1 MSGAVVGG
9 LCAAVKGMS
18 FGRAMGVAAL
28 GVWYSIICAPI
39 VQAQSGPTAPTV
51 RDSTPQVPR
60 AFRSTRAIKLDAEFT
75 EREWTLADSIT
86 EFTQR
91 DPLEGQPASERTVVR
106 LLATPNGLAIG
117 WWCYDRQPELIVRS
131 QLRRD
136 AALTSDDYVSV
147 GIDGLYDK
155 RSGFYFRSN
164 ANGALWDG
172 EHLTFESGND
182 NWDGVWDARARV
194 TPEGY
199 VVEMLIPW
207 ATLRYRSDA
216 NVWGMN
222 FRRFVRRKNEE
233 QLWRAWK
240 RTEGFRFLER
250 EGTVVGF
257 DSLPSRARV
266 ELRPYALSES
276 RLASRVLLPSGGD
289 SVITP
294 AGSYG
299 HVGLDV
305 KIPITRT
312 LTSDITINPD
322 FAQAEVDRQIV
333 NLTRFP
339 LFFPEQRLFFTEGA
353 GIFDFGRVQQTQMF
367 YSRRIG
373 LSRNGTPVHIPF
385 GIRMQGRAG
394 TNQIGLLAARTG
406 DGEDASSV
414 VARVKHD
421 LLGRGYVGA
430 MTTLNDRAN
439 GNTNLAGGVDF
450 NLPYIVRGG
459 QNLVLLGNAAWS
471 QDSAGGPIGGHYRLI
486 ADYPND
492 NADVVV
498 RLDRID
504 RAYNPS
510 LGFVQQRGVTRL
522 GGSTSL
528 TPRPKSGPIRR
539 LEFDLLTYNVV
550 WALDWRLSN
559 ASLEVKPIG
568 MQFQSGDNIEI
579 NLQRAF
585 DAPTESFE
593 IFPGTTLA
601 AGGYW
606 WNRVEALYSGS
617 EARAIRYSVNV
628 STGEFYDG
636 RSSEVSVGMR
646 LRRSPHLLAQI
657 DLLHSDVR
665 LGDASF
671 AAQTARLRADYA
683 VGPRLNT
690 TLFAQWDNES
700 DRASVNA
707 RLRWTIVPGSDL
719 YVVWNSNW
727 DTEVASRV
735 RWTRPQRGGLVAKY
749 VYFFRK

>member
-1 MSGAVVGG
+1 MQMMARRVA
-9 LCAAVKGMS
+9 LCA
-18 FGRAMGVAAL
+18 L
-28 GVWYSIICAPI
+28 GLACTLGLGTIAYAQRDPSAGFVW
-39 VQAQSGPTAPTV
+39 
-51 RDSTPQVPR
+51 DSLPRGPR
-60 AFRSTRAIKLDAEFT
+60 AFRTTRAIKLDGVFAEP
-75 EREWTLADSIT
+75 EWAMADSIT
-86 EFTQR
+86 DFTQR
-91 DPLEGQPASERTVVR
+91 DPQEGQPASERTVVR

-117 WWCYDRQPELIVRS
+117 WWCYDKQPELIVRS

-136 AALTSDDYVSV
+136 ASLSSDDYVSV
-147 GIDGLYDK
+147 AIDGLYDK
-155 RSGFYFRSN
+155 RSGFYFRTN

-172 EHLTFESGND
+172 EHLTFESGNE
-182 NWDGVWDARARV
+182 NWDGVWDARSRV
-194 TPEGY
+194 TADGY
-199 VVEMLIPW
+199 FVEMLIPW
-207 ATLRYRSDA
+207 ATLRYRSDLF
-216 NVWGMN
+216 VWGMN
-222 FRRFVRRKNEE
+222 FRRFIRRKNEE

-250 EGTVVGF
+250 EGDVAGF
-257 DSLPSRARV
+257 DSLPNRARV

-276 RLASRVLLPSGGD
+276 RLANRVLLPSGGD
-289 SVITP
+289 SVTSP

-312 LTSDITINPD
+312 LTSDITLNPD
-322 FAQAEVDRQIV
+322 FAQAEVDRQVV

-353 GIFDFGRVQQTQMF
+353 GIFDFGRIQQTQMF

-394 TNQIGLLAARTG
+394 SNQIGLLAARTG
-406 DGEDASSV
+406 DGENANNL

-421 LLGRGYVGA
+421 VLGRGYVGA
-430 MTTLNDRAN
+430 MSTLNDRAN
-439 GNTNLAGGVDF
+439 GTTNLAGGVDF

-471 QDSAGGPIGGHYRLI
+471 QDSAGGPVGGHYRLI

-492 NADVVV
+492 KADMVI

-510 LGFVQQRGVTRL
+510 LGFVQQRGVNRL

-539 LEFDLLTYNVV
+539 LEFDLLSYNVV
-550 WALDWRLSN
+550 WDLDWRLSN
-559 ASLEVKPIG
+559 ASFEVKPIG
-568 MQFQSGDNIEI
+568 LQFQSGDRVEI

-585 DAPTESFE
+585 DAPDEAFE
-593 IFPGTTLA
+593 IFPGSTLA

-606 WNRVEALYSGS
+606 WNRVEAQYSGS
-617 EARAIRYSVNV
+617 EARVVQYSVNA

-636 RSSEVSVGMR
+636 RSSEVSIGMR
-646 LRRSPHLLAQI
+646 LRRSPHLLAQL
-657 DLLHSDVR
+657 DFVHSAVT

-700 DRASVNA
+700 DRASINA
-707 RLRWTIVPGSDL
+707 RMRWTIVPGSDL

-727 DTEVASRV
+727 DTEVASHV